1 MNQYHKIHNIF
12 KRDTSTNK
20 IIKGDFYMP
29 EIEWLAGNQW
39 MATEKIDGTNIRIM
53 WDGENVTFGGKTD
66 RAELHKDLV
75 ARLEELFL
83 PKKNLFAEKFGE
95 KQVCFYGE
103 GYGAGIQKGG
113 KYQENKDFVMFDIK
127 IDKTWLLH
135 GDIVGIADA
144 FGIKTVPIVAKGD
157 LSFLV
162 DTVKQGLKS
171 EWGDFIAEGIVC
183 KPIVELSNRFG
194 ERIIIKIKDRD
205 FRDETN
211 NV

>member
-1 MNQYHKIHNIF
+1 MNQYHKINNIF

-75 ARLEELFL
+75 ARLEKLFL

-113 KYQENKDFVMFDIK
+113 KYKEQKDFIMFDVK
-127 IDKTWLLH
+127 IENVWLNR
-135 GDIVGIADA
+135 GDVVGIAHLFEVD
-144 FGIKTVPIVAKGD
+144 FVPEVHTGTLAEMIAIVEE
-157 LSFLV
+157 
-162 DTVKQGLKS
+162 GLKS
-171 EWGDFIAEGIVC
+171 TFGDFIAEGIIC
-183 KPIVELSNRFG
+183 KPVVEMQTRFG
-194 ERIIIKIKDRD
+194 ERIITKIKDRD
-205 FRDETN
+205 FRNEANT
-211 NV
+211 